1 MILGYSRGF
10 IQKLSPIRR
19 SRSVKTDWFEFNL
32 QTSPTKKRRVIGFN
46 TLVNTELKELA
57 ESKSAVVL
65 TNTKDN
71 DAGDIIFSQRS
82 SARPTPNS
90 NIDFDYTVLEEA
102 DGDGSSSSCE
112 ISTKISV
119 TVDQIPTLRPN
130 QRVSLVG
137 TISLGSETPMEI
149 KF

>member
-1 MILGYSRGF
+1 M
-10 IQKLSPIRR
+10 
-19 SRSVKTDWFEFNL
+19 
-32 QTSPTKKRRVIGFN
+32 
-46 TLVNTELKELA
+46 
-57 ESKSAVVL
+57 L

-90 NIDFDYTVLEEA
+90 DIDFDYTVLEEA

-119 TVDQIPTLRPN
+119 TVDKIPTLRPN
-130 QRVSLVG
+130 RRVSLVG

-149 KF
+149 KLRRSESEKLALVKDDCVVEDETDEDVAYMRFVYRTSI

>member
-32 QTSPTKKRRVIGFN
+32 QTSPTKKRRVVGFN
-46 TLVNTELKELA
+46 TSVHTELKELA

-82 SARPTPNS
+82 SARPR
-90 NIDFDYTVLEEA
+90 L
-102 DGDGSSSSCE
+102 
-112 ISTKISV
+112 
-119 TVDQIPTLRPN
+119 TLILIILFWKKQMGMVHRLPVKFP
-130 QRVSLVG
+130 QR
-137 TISLGSETPMEI
+137 
-149 KF
+149 